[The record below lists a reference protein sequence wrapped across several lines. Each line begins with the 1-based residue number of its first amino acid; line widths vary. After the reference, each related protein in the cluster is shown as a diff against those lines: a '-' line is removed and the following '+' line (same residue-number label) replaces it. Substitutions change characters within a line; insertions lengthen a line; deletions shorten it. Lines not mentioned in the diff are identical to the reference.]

1 MPAVLTDPPAALWV
15 LLLMFALVSAGLWV
29 RSRNRTA
36 GLLAVIAVVVM
47 VLLFLCRFAGE
58 SPRQEAIRRVKALVA
73 AIDARKPDDML
84 AHVADDFDYKGRK
97 KKDIPASPLWELLRI
112 YNARAS
118 AGGVGQDFEQPDDTT
133 AVIGF
138 TGWATVDGKDYPM
151 YVRAFFKKDAKG
163 EWKVQTFK
171 AYSDPIRKAN
181 GPEADIPGLS
191 GGRF

>member
-1 MPAVLTDPPAALWV
+1 MPAVLTDPPPALWV
-15 LLLMFALVSAGLWV
+15 LLVIVALVSLGLWV
-29 RSRNRTA
+29 RSRNRPMGILAATA
-36 GLLAVIAVVVM
+36 VLAMI
-47 VLLFLCRFAGE
+47 LLFLCRFAGE

-84 AHVADDFDYKGRK
+84 PHVADDFDYKGRK
-97 KKDIPASPLWELLRI
+97 KSEIKSSPLWGLLAQSG
-112 YNARAS
+112 ARAS
-118 AGGVGQDFEQPDDTT
+118 AGGVGQDFEQLDGNTL
-133 AVIGF
+133 VLGF
-138 TGWATVDGKDYPM
+138 TGWATVDGRDYPM

>member
-1 MPAVLTDPPAALWV
+1 MPAVLTDPPPALWI
-15 LLLMFALVSAGLWV
+15 LLVIFALVSVGLWL
-29 RSRNRTA
+29 RSRNRTM
-36 GLLAVIAVVVM
+36 GLVAVVAVLLL

-73 AIDARKPDDML
+73 AIDARNPDAML
-84 AHVADDFDYKGRK
+84 PHVAEDFDYQGRK
-97 KKDIPASPLWELLRI
+97 KKDIKASPLWGLLSQ

-118 AGGVGQDFEQPDDTT
+118 AGGVGQDDEQPDENT
-133 AVIGF
+133 VIIGF
-138 TGWATVDGKDYPM
+138 TGWATVDGRDYPM

-181 GPEADIPGLS
+181 GPEATIPGL
-191 GGRF
+191 GR